1 MRVSQHT
8 AAELAIRKRL
18 AAHGRIT
25 FADFMALALYAP
37 GGGYYTC
44 PRPLGPAGDFYT
56 SPHVHPAFG
65 ALLARFVTSLSGVPR
80 AVVELG
86 AGDGRLAADVVAAAP
101 SLSYTAI
108 DLRSPP
114 TASVPLGQGSVEWLI
129 TDRIPLRN
137 FGGVVL
143 ANELLDAMPVHRVTV
158 RGGELAELYVTQDGD
173 ALVERPGPPS
183 TPALAERLGAL
194 GVRLGEGHIGEV
206 NLRMGEWL
214 AGLSSSLAR
223 GCVLLIDYGHDAP
236 DYYAQERS
244 KGTLRCYY
252 QHTLAANPFVHVGRQ
267 DIGAHV
273 EFTTLR
279 AFAADEG
286 FAVAGD
292 MTQRDFLRNLGLE
305 AARDAVMRTT
315 DPQSRRANDA
325 ALDHLVA
332 PDGLGDFR
340 VIALTKDVAHAPLP
354 GFDPDAPLEALP
366 PVRPLSMG
374 TPMPSWAQLLE

>member
-1 MRVSQHT
+1 
-8 AAELAIRKRL
+8 
-18 AAHGRIT
+18 
-25 FADFMALALYAP
+25 MALALYVP
-37 GGGYYTC
+37 GGGYYTSS
-44 PRPLGPAGDFYT
+44 RPLGPAGDFYT

-108 DLRSPP
+108 DLRPLP
-114 TASVPLGQGSVEWLI
+114 TPGALPGRGSVQWLI
-129 TDRIPLRN
+129 ADRIPLRN
-137 FGGVVL
+137 FDGVVL
-143 ANELLDAMPVHRVTV
+143 ANELLDAMPVHRVIV

-173 ALVERPGPPS
+173 TLIERPGPPS
-183 TPALAERLGAL
+183 KPALAERLAAL
-194 GVRLGEGHIGEV
+194 GVRLGEGHVGEV

-214 AGLSSSLAR
+214 GGLSSSLAR

-236 DYYAQERS
+236 DYYAPERS

-252 QHTLAANPFVHVGRQ
+252 QHTPVANPFVHVGRQ

-279 AFAADEG
+279 ALAVEEG

-292 MTQRDFLRNLGLE
+292 TTQRDFLRNLGLE
-305 AARDAVMRTT
+305 AARDAIMRST
-315 DPQSRRANDA
+315 DPQSRRAHDA
-325 ALDHLVA
+325 ALDHLIA
-332 PDGLGDFR
+332 PDGLGNFR
-340 VIALTKDVAHAPLP
+340 VIALTKGLAHGPLP

-366 PVRPLSMG
+366 PVRPLSIG

>member
-1 MRVSQHT
+1 MRVSQPT
-8 AAELAIRKRL
+8 AAEIAIRKRL

-25 FADFMALALYAP
+25 FADFMALALYVP
-37 GGGYYTC
+37 GGGYYTS

-108 DLRSPP
+108 DLRPLP
-114 TASVPLGQGSVEWLI
+114 TPGALLGRGSVQWLVA
-129 TDRIPLRN
+129 DRIPLRN
-137 FGGVVL
+137 FHGVVL

-173 ALVERPGPPS
+173 TLIERPGPPS
-183 TPALAERLGAL
+183 TPALAERLAAL
-194 GVRLGEGHIGEV
+194 GVRLGEGHVGEV

-214 AGLSSSLAR
+214 DGLSSSVAR

-236 DYYAQERS
+236 DYYAPERS

-252 QHTLAANPFVHVGRQ
+252 QHTPVTNPFVHVGRQ

-273 EFTTLR
+273 EFTTLC

-292 MTQRDFLRNLGLE
+292 TTQRDFLRNLGLE
-305 AARDAVMRTT
+305 AARDAIMRST
-315 DPQSRRANDA
+315 DPQSRHANDA
-325 ALDHLVA
+325 ALDHLIA
-332 PDGLGDFR
+332 PDGLGNFR
-340 VIALTKDVAHAPLP
+340 VIALTKGLACGPLP

-366 PVRPLSMG
+366 PVRPLSIG
-374 TPMPSWAQLLE
+374 TPMPSWAQLVE